1 MINTNQKR
9 FFNLIS
15 LSFAGS
21 TIYELAY
28 LSYSYYDVMLDSFG
42 ISNSQMGALMSIF
55 GMVAAMSY
63 FPGGWIADRFSSKKL
78 IVLSLLMTGGLGLWE
93 MRLPSFHELVIIYF
107 LWGISVTFTFWAP
120 LLKATG
126 QLGSSNEQGK
136 LFGGLEAGRGMI
148 PMLYGLII
156 VAAYQSVNGKAAG
169 LQRVILLYS
178 ILNIIAAMIII
189 ICMKEDKQDI
199 LRNNKKD
206 LFSKDVILLVK
217 KPEIWLIAGIVFVS
231 YCTYIS
237 FSYITPF
244 LINYCNVSSSAAAVA
259 AIVRTY
265 GIAVVGGIF
274 SGYMADKIGS
284 RIKMLCYSFTVGAV
298 GIGIFLTIRSCR
310 GQLLIIG
317 AILVTGLGIF
327 MTRSLYFAVIDDIHI
342 ERRMVG
348 LAIGMVSVIG
358 FLPEIFIYPLIGSWL
373 DQYHGEK
380 PYIMI
385 FMLMLVCS
393 LIGLGFSVF
402 MLVILSGYNRRRI

>member
-1 MINTNQKR
+1 MGVFEINTNQKR
-9 FFNLIS
+9 IFNLIS

-63 FPGGWIADRFSSKKL
+63 FPGGWIADKFSSKKL

-93 MRLPSFHELVIIYF
+93 MRLPSFHDLVIIYF

-156 VAAYQSVNGKAAG
+156 VAAFQTVNGKAAG

-189 ICMKEDKQDI
+189 VCMKEDKQDI
-199 LRNNKKD
+199 LRNNKKN
-206 LFSKDVILLVK
+206 LFGKDVILLVK

-265 GIAVVGGIF
+265 GI
-274 SGYMADKIGS
+274 
-284 RIKMLCYSFTVGAV
+284 
-298 GIGIFLTIRSCR
+298 
-310 GQLLIIG
+310 
-317 AILVTGLGIF
+317 TGLGIF
-327 MTRSLYFAVIDDIHI
+327 MTRSLYFAVLDDIHI

-373 DQYHGEK
+373 DRYHGEK

-385 FMLMLVCS
+385 FILMLVSS
-393 LIGLGFSVF
+393 LIGLVFSVF